1 MKGVPN
7 FILYLHNFLWNFS
20 QFLAIYFELF
30 SSWVNFTEIA
40 DMRGPPVSRRFP
52 RRARLSARRRCVAAT
67 RPRRAIKAP
76 TDSAVPTAPLRCPSC
91 VVASPR
97 ARPSRLRRPPCPKL
111 TTSLSERRASVRAR
125 HRRCPAA
132 SAVANSS
139 TVSGA
144 PSTPLATFS
153 PWTVEPSVLSPLHP
167 DAGPLPTARAL
178 TSSENAV
185 QAEAGPTSR
194 GPCAL
199 CTWAEPVLWTWAMR
213 YCATGP
219 SADSAQWHLII
230 FLYFLNIFN
239 SLQIKKIV

>member
-1 MKGVPN
+1 
-7 FILYLHNFLWNFS
+7 
-20 QFLAIYFELF
+20 
-30 SSWVNFTEIA
+30 
-40 DMRGPPVSRRFP
+40 MRGPPVSRRLP
-52 RRARLSARRRCVAAT
+52 CRARLSSRCRLASLRVRPS
-67 RPRRAIKAP
+67 RPRR
-76 TDSAVPTAPLRCPSC
+76 L
-91 VVASPR
+91 
-97 ARPSRLRRPPCPKL
+97 LCPKP
-111 TTSLSERRASVRAR
+111 TTLLSEHRVTVRAR

-132 SAVANSS
+132 SAVTNSS